1 MRTTVVG
8 RIAAIGAVLAAAI
21 AVAVVLLGSGGG
33 RTYFFEFQNAA
44 QLVKGDQVKV
54 GGLAVGSV
62 KDIQLTKDGQAR
74 IKVEMNGDAPTLRQG
89 TQASVRLA
97 SLSGVAN
104 RYIDLDMAP
113 GSAPKL
119 RDGAQIGEQYTTTAV
134 DLDQLFNTLDPK
146 TRKGLSGVIRG
157 FGTTYAGRSAQARA
171 GIVYFNPA
179 LAATSRL
186 FREFT
191 YDKPQ
196 LRQFIRQSANLV
208 TDINSRST
216 DLAALVQNL
225 ATTTGAIGAQHDAL
239 AEAIHRLPDFMR
251 RADTTFVNLRATL
264 DDLAPLVEESK
275 PVAKKLRPYLREL
288 RPLARDARPTLRD
301 LSQLI
306 RRSGANNDLV
316 ELTRANV
323 PLRNVACGT
332 SGGASPSCNGTLQ
345 ANGGQRQ
352 GAFPASVRAL
362 NGSTPELAY
371 GRPYTPELTGW
382 FDDFSHSGYYDA
394 LGSVGRVALNVNAFA
409 LDPTGLPLPSGLIPA
424 EQTGS
429 SFLKLAQLGLD
440 NRCPG
445 SSERP
450 FDSSSPYHPP
460 GYNCD
465 PNQVPPPD

>member
-1 MRTTVVG
+1 VRTTVVG

-33 RTYFFEFQNAA
+33 RTYYFEFQNAA

-62 KDIQLTKDGQAR
+62 KDIQLTKDGQALV
-74 IKVEMNGDAPTLRQG
+74 KTEMNSDAPTLRQG
-89 TQASVRLA
+89 TQASVRLT

-113 GSAPKL
+113 ASAPKL
-119 RDGAQIGEQYTTTAV
+119 REGSTVGEQYTTTAV
-134 DLDQLFNTLDPK
+134 DLDQLFNTFDPK

-186 FREFT
+186 FRELT
-191 YDKPQ
+191 YDKPT
-196 LRQFIRQSANLV
+196 LRSFIRQSANLV

-225 ATTTGAIGAQHDAL
+225 ATTTGAIGAQRDAL

-251 RADTTFVNLRATL
+251 RANTTFVNLRATL

-275 PVAKKLRPYLREL
+275 PVAKKLRPFLAQL

-323 PLRNVACGT
+323 PLRNVAIG
-332 SGGASPSCNGTLQ
+332 PVQ
-345 ANGGQRQ
+345 ANGAQRE
-352 GAFPASVRAL
+352 GAFPASVKAL
-362 NGSTPELAY
+362 NGSTPELGFA
-371 GRPYTPELTGW
+371 RPYAPELTGW

-409 LDPTGLPLPSGLIPA
+409 LDPTGLPIASGLIPNS
-424 EQTGS
+424 QTGND
-429 SFLKLAQLGLD
+429 FLKFAQLGLD

-445 SSERP
+445 SSERS

-460 GYNCD
+460 GYDCD